1 MAANGK
7 ARMKLNQKNM
17 LMTDTLRKTPKY
29 SVGDCLGVT
38 PPAEGHMPVFDQGSF
53 DLITFASDLKP
64 KAVKDWTRG
73 RAAYGVYIKKSI
85 PVFLLNLGSSWI
97 LDVYLNIFLES
108 TEVRRLFFEG
118 DPKNLGVHLYLVSSA
133 DAVVRAVRSLEL
145 NSQEMLRL
153 KEACFDQLSSYPS
166 KDECFIE
173 AELLL
178 NQMDSKTLRR
188 KTAMHAF

>member
-1 MAANGK
+1 
-7 ARMKLNQKNM
+7 
-17 LMTDTLRKTPKY
+17 MTHTLHKTPKY

-38 PPAEGHMPVFDQGSF
+38 PPAEGHMPVFGQGSF

-64 KAVKDWTRG
+64 KAIKDWTRG
-73 RAAYGVYIKKSI
+73 KAAYGVYIEKSI
-85 PVFLLNLGSSWI
+85 PVFLLNLGPSWT

-133 DAVVRAVRSLEL
+133 DAVVRAVRSFEL
-145 NSQEMLRL
+145 DPREMLRL

-178 NQMDSKTLRR
+178 NQMDSRTLRR